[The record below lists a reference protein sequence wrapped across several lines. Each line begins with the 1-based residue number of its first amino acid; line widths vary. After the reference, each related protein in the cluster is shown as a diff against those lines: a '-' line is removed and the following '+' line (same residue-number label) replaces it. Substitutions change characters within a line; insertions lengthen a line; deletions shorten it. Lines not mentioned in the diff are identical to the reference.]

1 MPHTAPPTSRP
12 SLGKADPLPSPVIWA
27 FNIFLRGACI
37 KTSSI
42 SCTQKPGYQAAL
54 DKLELTEPSL
64 LPTPPPREVGGGL
77 KSQVIGPRSLCE
89 HPARTDSSW
98 CGILTAPPH
107 HPQPTASACGS
118 FIHTLAPL
126 PFPNS
131 WSLQDRKSLGLPPS
145 SGHTL
150 VTALSTLHISARSI
164 SFCM

>member
-1 MPHTAPPTSRP
+1 MPHPAPPTSRP

-64 LPTPPPREVGGGL
+64 LPTPHPREVGGGL

-107 HPQPTASACGS
+107 PTTHSPQPLPVVPSFTPWLPSPSPTHGACRIGS
-118 FIHTLAPL
+118 PLGSHHPPGTL
-126 PFPNS
+126 
-131 WSLQDRKSLGLPPS
+131 W
-145 SGHTL
+145 
-150 VTALSTLHISARSI
+150 
-164 SFCM
+164 